1 MLGRSVCE
9 PVNETIRM
17 NSYKQGIYQSLLDVK
32 ALKSDLMPVFE
43 AEQT

>member
-9 PVNETIRM
+9 PVNETITM
-17 NSYKQGIYQSLLDVK
+17 KSYKQGTYQSLLYVK
-32 ALKSDLMPVFE
+32 ALKSDSVPVFE